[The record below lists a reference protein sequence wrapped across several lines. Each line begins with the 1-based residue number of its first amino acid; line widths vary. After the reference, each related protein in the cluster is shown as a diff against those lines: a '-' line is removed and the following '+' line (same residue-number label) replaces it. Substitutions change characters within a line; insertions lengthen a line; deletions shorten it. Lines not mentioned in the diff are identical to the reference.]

1 LAKNNTEL
9 DFLRQGTKAE
19 ESCFVKIS
27 QSYFEKTKREKEK
40 FIEKK
45 SEIFPDWSVSVHTEH
60 PYTALAKRNF
70 IGPPTHTG
78 TILYCTRVGTRRG
91 EVLCLRRL
99 GILGN

>member
-40 FIEKK
+40 FLETNI
-45 SEIFPDWSVSVHTEH
+45 EIFPDWSV
-60 PYTALAKRNF
+60 
-70 IGPPTHTG
+70 
-78 TILYCTRVGTRRG
+78 
-91 EVLCLRRL
+91 L
-99 GILGN
+99 GVAYQASSHSAS

>member
-40 FIEKK
+40 FLEKNIK
-45 SEIFPDWSVSVHTEH
+45 IFPDWSV
-60 PYTALAKRNF
+60 LAVA
-70 IGPPTHTG
+70 
-78 TILYCTRVGTRRG
+78 YQASYSAS
-91 EVLCLRRL
+91 
-99 GILGN
+99 

>member
-1 LAKNNTEL
+1 MAKNNTEL

-45 SEIFPDWSVSVHTEH
+45 SEIFF
-60 PYTALAKRNF
+60 L
-70 IGPPTHTG
+70 IGQPQ
-78 TILYCTRVGTRRG
+78 
-91 EVLCLRRL
+91 
-99 GILGN
+99 